1 MEQMKNIRNHRP
13 FMENTS
19 TGVTVTL
26 TPKKADRPPSPK
38 KPTSTQGLA
47 AKKLL
52 FPEIYLRLECRLG
65 PLSKVL

>member
-26 TPKKADRPPSPK
+26 IPKKAIRPPPPK
-38 KPTSTQGLA
+38 KPTVTQDLA
-47 AKKLL
+47 AKNSFFQKST
-52 FPEIYLRLECRLG
+52 YLR
-65 PLSKVL
+65 